1 MKEDSRNTPGDGNP
15 CWDTHKKVGTK
26 MKNGKRVNNCVP
38 KNESAQDR
46 LNNRA
51 AKHGLGQPNKA
62 ADSYMGKMKAKH
74 GEKGVAD
81 MKAAGQA
88 KIDAWRKAQQQKE
101 GVELQE
107 RPEGVG
113 GTTYTSHSMRKK
125 AMQNPKVA
133 KRVAD
138 VQKREKQRKA
148 GMSFMQ
154 KRALKKQQSAGQ
166 RKRYQSNNDR
176 ADDANRKAGFIESM
190 DPRDFTDKAGYL
202 VTAKVRGKEEIKN
215 FFHTKPSAE
224 KYANRVNQGGNKA
237 TIYKTNGRNMVKE
250 EHLSELTKREMEMLA
265 KRKQSNLVKRGKA
278 KPEPKKTGS
287 AGRTYNVGAGK
298 DESDDNVII
307 QLRKAQDMRGNH
319 QIKFQGGQTKL
330 PPKMID
336 KLLNTYDRLGKPA
349 DKKRFVTL
357 VTHELRKKE
366 GVGKGNTGKKSADPT
381 SKLGKMKMRKP
392 DRRKGPRTSGPTN
405 KELQD
410 IERGK

>member
-1 MKEDSRNTPGDGNP
+1 MGVSAAARAL
-15 CWDTHKKVGTK
+15 KVAK
-26 MKNGKRVNNCVP
+26 ARR
-38 KNESAQDR
+38 Q
-46 LNNRA
+46 RA
-51 AKHGLGQPNKA
+51 AAMRNHSPQETNEE
-62 ADSYMGKMKAKH
+62 M
-74 GEKGVAD
+74 
-81 MKAAGQA
+81 Q
-88 KIDAWRKAQQQKE
+88 
-101 GVELQE
+101 LQE
-107 RPEGVG
+107 RPIGQG
-113 GTTYTSHSMRKK
+113 YGNTTYLSTAQKKK

-138 VQKREKQRKA
+138 VQKREKERKG

-154 KRALKKQQSAGQ
+154 KMKLKKQQRQGQ
-166 RKRYQSNNDR
+166 IKRHQANNDR
-176 ADDANRKAGFIESM
+176 ADDMNRKAGRIESM

-202 VTAKVRGKEEIKN
+202 VTARVRGKEEIKN
-215 FFHTKPSAE
+215 FFHTKPAAE

-250 EHLSELTKREMEMLA
+250 EHLAELTKRELEMLSQ
-265 KRKQSNLVKRGKA
+265 RKQSNLVKRGKA

-298 DESDDNVII
+298 DEADDNII
-307 QLRKAQDMRGNH
+307 MQLRKAQDMRGNH

-366 GVGKGNTGKKSADPT
+366 GVGKGMAAKQGGDLT

-392 DRRKGPRTSGPTN
+392 DRRKGPRMSGPTN